1 MRSERYLANA
11 EKCQQVADAAY
22 TPGTKRLYGVLAS
35 QWRHLA
41 EGADWTDEIGS
52 RPLMEKIRH
61 AHFLRQIDKAEGAIR
76 EFGMAL
82 KGEPLLTPKEHRQ
95 LTDQWQHAFGS
106 AARSFNGAAATKQ
119 VRPSMA
125 GTPLTRYPKA
135 SQSVRNTARI
145 GYDGSRRARH
155 GMDGPA

>member
-1 MRSERYLANA
+1 
-11 EKCQQVADAAY
+11 
-22 TPGTKRLYGVLAS
+22 VLAS

-41 EGADWTDEIGS
+41 EEADWTDEIGS

-95 LTDQWQHAFGS
+95 LTDQ
-106 AARSFNGAAATKQ
+106 
-119 VRPSMA
+119 
-125 GTPLTRYPKA
+125 
-135 SQSVRNTARI
+135 
-145 GYDGSRRARH
+145 
-155 GMDGPA
+155 

>member
-1 MRSERYLANA
+1 MPLIDRYGLKCHTFVNCRSFVRISEINREGFDVISIKAVLANA
-11 EKCQQVADAAY
+11 EKCQQCADVAY

-35 QWRHLA
+35 QRRHLAEGA

-82 KGEPLLTPKEHRQ
+82 KGEPLLTPKEH
-95 LTDQWQHAFGS
+95 
-106 AARSFNGAAATKQ
+106 
-119 VRPSMA
+119 
-125 GTPLTRYPKA
+125 
-135 SQSVRNTARI
+135 
-145 GYDGSRRARH
+145 
-155 GMDGPA
+155 PADE